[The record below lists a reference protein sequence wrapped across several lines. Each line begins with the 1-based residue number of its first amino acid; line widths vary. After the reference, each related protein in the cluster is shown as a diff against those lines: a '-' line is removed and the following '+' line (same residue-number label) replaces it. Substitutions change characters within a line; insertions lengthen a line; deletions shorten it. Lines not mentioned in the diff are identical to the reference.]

1 MTTPDKAQQPQLDDL
16 ELTDED
22 LDQVSGGVVPWNSLN
37 AAGVDGDLEGKS
49 LEVSRREF
57 G

>member
-1 MTTPDKAQQPQLDDL
+1 MTNPDKAQQPQLDDL